1 MAHSPSSATPS
12 RRRSRSAGSSATSAP
27 YGPADFPGCESFHL
41 PESELDRYE
50 GRLEFWDGRTGTAW
64 KVCEPTTIHHERPVH
79 VLAQVARE
87 LAALR
92 GSPIEC
98 LGASDLV
105 RVDVGGRKRW
115 LMQADQVLYLH
126 PGRSRPHGRA
136 IVVGASP
143 LPDVVLEVDHSTDV
157 RRRKLSL
164 YEEGGF
170 PEVWVLVT
178 PQSRAG
184 WPRVTVHVLDGGA
197 YRVSPESAALPGWRA
212 EEIFGALTEN
222 PWTAST
228 RRAVERV
235 ARAMG
240 AREGTGP
247 EDDPLSR
254 SLIREGRA
262 EGRQEGRTEG
272 RREGCAAM
280 VRAALGARG
289 IDVSPTFEEALARA
303 GAPPAEALM
312 AAALACTGEADFLRR
327 VRGSPG

>member
-1 MAHSPSSATPS
+1 M
-12 RRRSRSAGSSATSAP
+12 
-27 YGPADFPGCESFHL
+27 L
-41 PESELDRYE
+41 P
-50 GRLEFWDGRTGTAW
+50 
-64 KVCEPTTIHHERPVH
+64 
-79 VLAQVARE
+79 QVARE

-92 GSPIEC
+92 GSRIKC
-98 LGASDLV
+98 LGSADLL

-115 LMQADQVLYLH
+115 LMQADEVLYLH
-126 PGRSRPHGRA
+126 PGRAQPHGPA
-136 IVVGASP
+136 IRVGVDP

-157 RRRKLSL
+157 PRRKLSL
-164 YEEGGF
+164 YEEAGF

-212 EEIFGALTEN
+212 EEIFGALTED
-222 PWTAST
+222 PWADST

-262 EGRQEGRTEG
+262 EGRREGRTEG
-272 RREGCAAM
+272 RREGRAAM

-312 AAALACTGEADFLRR
+312 TVALACTGEADFLRR
-327 VRGSPG
+327 VRESPG